1 VHPVIAAFLDVKT
14 ALDVLTRA
22 DKGHELA
29 PDEQRFAAAAKA
41 HPELT
46 RVVKSATRG
55 RPTEDAQHAVIL
67 LGVRAAL
74 SSIDADGGLGPSE
87 RSARAALSEA
97 GATADQIE
105 QLLGGV
111 LVEEAFTGDQD
122 PAHFDSAFVK
132 ESFDGLP
139 KLAAL
144 DGDKVGELVD
154 SFVEGAAVAQRP
166 LYLRCAEALFQSAW
180 GEGPQSVN
188 VEHVDEALEHLV
200 QDPTELEG
208 ARGAMTALLR
218 TLSEKQLIGALR
230 LSRLLAHLVAWE
242 PVEEDAGAD
251 EEDDEDEDDDDDGP
265 PPNAN

>member
-1 VHPVIAAFLDVKT
+1 MKT

-22 DKGHELA
+22 EKGHELA

-46 RVVKSATRG
+46 RVVKTATRG
-55 RPTEDAQHAVIL
+55 RPSEDSQHAVIL

-74 SSIDADGGLGPSE
+74 SSIDADATLGPAE
-87 RSARAALSEA
+87 RSARAVLSEA

-122 PAHFDSAFVK
+122 PGQFDSAFVK

-154 SFVEGAAVAQRP
+154 SFVEAAAVPQRP

-180 GEGPQSVN
+180 GDGPQSVN

-208 ARGAMTALLR
+208 VRGAITALLR
-218 TLSEKQLIGALR
+218 MLSERQLVGPLR
-230 LSRLLAHLVAWE
+230 LSRLMAHLVAWE
-242 PVEEDAGAD
+242 PVAEDDGSD
-251 EEDDEDEDDDDDGP
+251 EEEDDDDDDDDGP